1 MVVCMSGLLVAD
13 LSVLI
18 VDDQRP
24 FQVMLKGILA
34 SIGFQQVQF
43 ANSGEQAMNRCTKT
57 DFDLLFVD
65 YNLGTGKNGR
75 QLLQDLRERQLLKP
89 SSIFIIVTGENT
101 ITMVMSAVELEPD
114 DYLIKPFSQSLLKNR
129 LLKLQQ
135 KKQELSALF
144 EALYL
149 QDNALIIR
157 CCQQFIQQQNRYE
170 QFCRRVLAERWLL
183 LREDESLEQLLSSS
197 LSTRRPSWALLLFAR
212 FRLLQHHYQHCEQ
225 LCREVIETNRL
236 CAQAYDI
243 LSQCQ
248 LAQQQ
253 KEEAFSSM
261 QQAIAIAPFHLPRQ
275 YLLMNVARETGKVA
289 EMVQASKQIFELT
302 RRTNQQDVMH
312 LLNYIRTL
320 LDAIEQTDDA
330 AKRNRLQQE
339 TMLALHRHQKDEQL
353 LKDLD
358 FERFEQICLA
368 RIEAIDGRYQQIKK
382 MLSPILP
389 SITAEDTEMADV
401 VMLLFRIG
409 EFEQAEELLAQLS
422 SSHASDPVLQP
433 MLQHQQQKYQ
443 QLSSQ
448 LSDLNK
454 NGIQLYQ
461 EGKYQEAISV
471 FEQAML
477 LAPSNSGASLN
488 LIQALLQ
495 VLNTQQKNKSLALYQ
510 RCRQLFKAIEPE
522 ILSEQHRQRY
532 TDLQQLY
539 QQIRL
544 ELKQS
549 H

>member
-1 MVVCMSGLLVAD
+1 MSGLLVAD
-13 LSVLI
+13 LTVLI

-24 FQVMLKGILA
+24 FQVMLKGILS
-34 SIGFQQVQF
+34 SIGLVQVQF
-43 ANSGEQAMNRCTKT
+43 ANSGEQAMNRCIKT
-57 DFDLLFVD
+57 EFDLLFVD
-65 YNLGTGKNGR
+65 YNLGAGKNGR

-129 LLKLQQ
+129 LVKLQQ

-144 EALYL
+144 EALHQ
-149 QDNALIIR
+149 QDNALIIQ
-157 CCQQFIQQQNRYE
+157 CCQHYIQQQNRYE

-183 LREDESLEQLLSSS
+183 LREDEALEQLLTSS
-197 LSTRRPSWALLLFAR
+197 LTKRRPSWALLLMAR
-212 FRLLQHHYQHCEQ
+212 FRLLQQNYQDCQQ
-225 LCREVIETNRL
+225 LCQEVIETNRF
-236 CAQAYDI
+236 CAPAYDI

-248 LAQQQ
+248 LAQQL
-253 KEEAFSSM
+253 KEDAFISM

-275 YLLMNVARETGKVA
+275 YLLMNVARETGKLT

-302 RRTNQQDVMH
+302 RRTNQQDVTH

-330 AKRNRLQQE
+330 GKRNRLQQE
-339 TMLALHRHQKDEQL
+339 TMLTLQRHQKDEQL
-353 LKDLD
+353 IKDID
-358 FERFEQICLA
+358 FDRFEQICLA
-368 RIEAIDGRYQQIKK
+368 RIEAIEGRYQQIKK
-382 MLSPILP
+382 MLTPILP
-389 SITAEDTEMADV
+389 SIKAEDTEMADL

-409 EFEQAEELLAQLS
+409 EFEQAEELLAKFSMLNT
-422 SSHASDPVLQP
+422 ADPVLEP
-433 MLQHQQQKYQ
+433 LLQHQQLKYKE
-443 QLSSQ
+443 LGEK

-454 NGIQLYQ
+454 NGISLYQ
-461 EGKYQEAISV
+461 EGKYQEAVTV

-477 LAPSNSGASLN
+477 LAPTNSGASLN

-495 VLNTQQKNKSLALYQ
+495 ILNTQQKNKSLVLYQ
-510 RCRQLFKAIEPE
+510 RCRQLFKTIEPD

-532 TDLQQLY
+532 TDLQQQY
-539 QQIRL
+539 QQIRV